1 MEYVEH
7 KVPRRPGMTDRQLRD
22 AVRLKNIGIPVS
34 EIARR
39 LGYSKGYVS
48 KAIKKAETNV

>member
-48 KAIKKAETNV
+48 KAVKKAETNV